1 MTTKKTTTG
10 VTVTMVPREMPAP
23 PDRRSVHYPG
33 FDVHLDTH
41 IALPCTRSKARVKAD
56 AAAARVQEE
65 GDAMKENVR
74 PVATSALST
83 SKVKGDIVPRR
94 SARLRTNNNGCV
106 PLQKTIA
113 PDSRGHG
120 RRWTTLHDSY
130 LQL

>member
-1 MTTKKTTTG
+1 MTTKMTTG
-10 VTVTMVPREMPAP
+10 VAVTMVPREMPLP

-65 GDAMKENVR
+65 GDAVKENVR
-74 PVATSALST
+74 PVATSALSM
-83 SKVKGDIVPRR
+83 SKVKDIVPRR
-94 SARLRTNNNGCV
+94 SVRLRTNNNGCV
-106 PLQKTIA
+106 PSQKVIA
-113 PDSRGHG
+113 PDPRGHG
-120 RRWTTLHDSY
+120 RRWNALHDSY

>member
-1 MTTKKTTTG
+1 MTTG
-10 VTVTMVPREMPAP
+10 VAVTMVLRELPPP

-33 FDVHLDTH
+33 FDVHPDTH

-65 GDAMKENVR
+65 GDAAKENVR

-83 SKVKGDIVPRR
+83 NKVKGDVMPRR
-94 SARLRTNNNGCV
+94 SARLRTNNSGCV
-106 PLQKTIA
+106 PSQKVVA
-113 PDSRGHG
+113 PDPRNHG
-120 RRWTTLHDSY
+120 RRWNTLHDSY